1 MDVNKIILVGTLEKD
16 PNIGTTTNGKT
27 VANLILVTNES
38 YKNVEGKEVEKFE
51 RHKIVAWGKQAEIC
65 KTLKKDE
72 KIYVEGKN
80 QTRRTDSSVI
90 TEIVA
95 TLVTK

>member
-1 MDVNKIILVGTLEKD
+1 MKVIKMLKVK
-16 PNIGTTTNGKT
+16 KQ
-27 VANLILVTNES
+27 
-38 YKNVEGKEVEKFE
+38 KKFE